1 MKSIKTKF
9 IILNLI
15 IILAGIIATGTI
27 SYKIAET
34 SLIQSTENTM
44 LQVSSDTI
52 HQINEL
58 NQKEFM
64 MLRSIAQ
71 QPFMRDEEITLEE
84 KNKQL
89 VAIIQTDPTK
99 YENVAFYKFFPLK
112 LQHLVSGDLCNKKI
126 RPLN

>member
-27 SYKIAET
+27 SYKIAEA

-71 QPFMRDEEITLEE
+71 QPFMRDEEIRC
-84 KNKQL
+84 
-89 VAIIQTDPTK
+89 
-99 YENVAFYKFFPLK
+99 F
-112 LQHLVSGDLCNKKI
+112 
-126 RPLN
+126 